1 MKRILLDRNE
11 GIKSD
16 QHIKKKKSMQ
26 NILGKYTFFF
36 PPLGRTLIE
45 GVNLVTF
52 ECCF

>member
-36 PPLGRTLIE
+36 SPLGQDINRGCELSH
-45 GVNLVTF
+45 F
-52 ECCF
+52 

>member
-16 QHIKKKKSMQ
+16 QHIKKKK
-26 NILGKYTFFF
+26 KYAKHFGQIHFFF

-45 GVNLVTF
+45 GVNLATF